1 MFWKKKEKIDSE
13 EFIQL
18 RQEINKIKVSVASL
32 QIDLELYVRKLKA
45 SKGLGKKE
53 EDTETENYK
62 NNVIVPT

>member
-1 MFWKKKEKIDSE
+1 MFWKKQKTLNSE
-13 EFIQL
+13 EFIEL
-18 RQEINKIKVSVASL
+18 KQEFQKLKVQVTSL

-62 NNVIVPT
+62 NNVIVPI

>member
-18 RQEINKIKVSVASL
+18 RQEINKVRVSVASL

-53 EDTETENYK
+53 EEQEDIK
-62 NNVIVPT
+62 NRVLLPE